1 MNNRANQRHEE
12 HHILQYFC
20 ILFNQMLIF
29 VTEMFIS
36 RSLDA
41 GKVTLRLLQNVQRP
55 RLSWLRLRQI
65 SVKTPAVPSD
75 FSRHLEK
82 LTRNLTL
89 LVGNRENS
97 KPVHEKGRGFPD
109 PVKTQIPLP
118 ENETERLK
126 ALADYNILDTLP
138 EQAFDDLTALAA
150 YICKTPIA
158 LISLVDADRQWF
170 KSKVGLK
177 ASETPREWAFCSYAI
192 LQSDDILVVPNAMK
206 DDRFNNNPLVKD
218 NPKIRFYAG
227 APLVTPNGFPIGTL
241 CVLDTVP
248 RFLSYQQLDALRRLT
263 RQAIAQMELI
273 QEVRNRKQAE
283 MEGRQ
288 LSLTDELTGLHNR
301 RGFFLMAEQQ
311 LKIAH
316 RLKVLCWVIFID
328 LDGLKQINDTLG
340 HDIGDTLIVDAA
352 RLLKQTFRN
361 SDIVARLGGDE
372 FIVFISS
379 YFKDADSIQA
389 CLQANIT
396 NFNQQQNR
404 SYKLSMSMGI
414 ERYSP
419 GSNMSL
425 EQLIAKSD
433 ELMYAHKRLK
443 RQSIA

>member
-1 MNNRANQRHEE
+1 MNNRINQRHEE
-12 HHILQYFC
+12 HHVIKYFC
-20 ILFNQMLIF
+20 IFNRMLIF
-29 VTEMFIS
+29 VAELFTLRRF
-36 RSLDA
+36 DA
-41 GKVTLRLLQNVQRP
+41 GKVTLRLLQNFQHT
-55 RLSWLRLRQI
+55 RLSWLRLRHS
-65 SVKTPAVPSD
+65 SVKTPAVP
-75 FSRHLEK
+75 
-82 LTRNLTL
+82 
-89 LVGNRENS
+89 
-97 KPVHEKGRGFPD
+97 
-109 PVKTQIPLP
+109 LP
-118 ENETERLK
+118 ENEAQRLK

-158 LISLVDADRQWF
+158 LINLVDADRQWF
-170 KSKVGLK
+170 KSEVGLK
-177 ASETPREWAFCSYAI
+177 ARETPREWAFCSHAI
-192 LQSDDILVVPNAMK
+192 LKPEDILVVPNAIK
-206 DDRFNNNPLVKD
+206 DERFNNNPLVKG

-241 CVLDTVP
+241 CVIDTIP
-248 RFLSYQQLDALRRLT
+248 RRLSYQQLDALRRLT
-263 RQAIAQMELI
+263 RQVIAQMELI

-283 MEGRQ
+283 M
-288 LSLTDELTGLHNR
+288 TDELTGLHNR

-316 RLKVLCWVIFID
+316 RMKVLCWVIFID

-340 HDIGDTLIVDAA
+340 HDMGDALIVDAA
-352 RLLKQTFRN
+352 QLLKQSFPN

-389 CLQANIT
+389 YLQANIA

-404 SYKLSMSMGI
+404 SYELSMSMGI

-419 GSNMSL
+419 ESNMSL
-425 EQLIAKSD
+425 KQLIARSD
-433 ELMYAHKRLK
+433 ELMYADKRLK

>member
-1 MNNRANQRHEE
+1 MNNRANQRLEQ
-12 HHILQYFC
+12 HHAIQYFC
-20 ILFNQMLIF
+20 IFNRMLIF
-29 VTEMFIS
+29 VAEMFIS
-36 RSLDA
+36 RSIDA
-41 GKVTLRLLQNVQRP
+41 VELTLSLLQSFQHTT
-55 RLSWLRLRQI
+55 LSWLKLKHSSI
-65 SVKTPAVPSD
+65 KTPAA
-75 FSRHLEK
+75 
-82 LTRNLTL
+82 
-89 LVGNRENS
+89 
-97 KPVHEKGRGFPD
+97 
-109 PVKTQIPLP
+109 PLP
-118 ENETERLK
+118 KNEAERLK

-177 ASETPREWAFCSYAI
+177 ARETPREGSFCSHAI
-192 LQSDDILVVPNAMK
+192 LQPEDILVVPNAIK
-206 DDRFNNNPLVKD
+206 DDRFANNPLVRG

-227 APLVTPNGFPIGTL
+227 APLVTPNGLPIGAL
-241 CVLDTVP
+241 CVMDTIP
-248 RFLSYQQLDALRRLT
+248 RQLSYQQLDALRRLT

-273 QEVRNRKQAE
+273 QEVRNRKQSE

-301 RGFFLMAEQQ
+301 RGFFMMAEQQ

-316 RLKVLCWVIFID
+316 QMKALCWVIFID

-340 HDIGDTLIVDAA
+340 HDTGDALIVDAG
-352 RLLKQTFRN
+352 RLLKQSFRN

-372 FIVFISS
+372 FIVFISN
-379 YFKDADSIQA
+379 YFQDADSIQA
-389 CLQANIT
+389 YLQVNIA

-404 SYKLSMSMGI
+404 SYELSMSMGI

-419 GSNMSL
+419 ESNMSL
-425 EQLIAKSD
+425 EQLIARSD

-443 RQSIA
+443 QQSIHQRQ

>member
-12 HHILQYFC
+12 HHVIQYFC
-20 ILFNQMLIF
+20 IFNQMLIF
-29 VTEMFIS
+29 VAEMFLS

-41 GKVTLRLLQNVQRP
+41 GKVILRLLQNFQRAK
-55 RLSWLRLRQI
+55 LSWLRFRHS
-65 SVKTPAVPSD
+65 SVKTQAVP
-75 FSRHLEK
+75 L
-82 LTRNLTL
+82 
-89 LVGNRENS
+89 
-97 KPVHEKGRGFPD
+97 PD
-109 PVKTQIPLP
+109 
-118 ENETERLK
+118 NEAERLK
-126 ALADYNILDTLP
+126 VLADYNILDTLP
-138 EQAFDDLTALAA
+138 EEAFDDLTALAA

-158 LISLVDADRQWF
+158 LISLVDSDRQWF

-177 ASETPREWAFCSYAI
+177 ARETPREWAFCSHAI
-192 LQSDDILVVPNAMK
+192 LQPDDILVVPNAIK
-206 DDRFNNNPLVKD
+206 DDRFTNNPLVKGS
-218 NPKIRFYAG
+218 PKIRFYAG
-227 APLVTPNGFPIGTL
+227 VPLITPDGLPIGTL
-241 CVLDTVP
+241 CVMDTIP
-248 RFLSYQQLDALRRLT
+248 HHPSYQQLDALRRLS
-263 RQAIAQMELI
+263 RQAIAQMELL

-283 MEGRQ
+283 IEGRQ

-316 RLKVLCWVIFID
+316 LTRVLCWVIFID

-340 HDIGDTLIVDAA
+340 HDIGDALIVDAA
-352 RLLKQTFRN
+352 QLLKQSFRN

-372 FIVFISS
+372 FVVFISS
-379 YFKDADSIQA
+379 YFKDADSIQE
-389 CLQANIT
+389 CLQTNIA

-404 SYKLSMSMGI
+404 NYELSMSMGI

-443 RQSIA
+443 QQSIA

>member
-1 MNNRANQRHEE
+1 MNNTVNQRHEE
-12 HHILQYFC
+12 HHVIKYFC
-20 ILFNQMLIF
+20 IFNRMLIF
-29 VTEMFIS
+29 VAEMFIS
-36 RSLDA
+36 RSFDA
-41 GKVTLRLLQNVQRP
+41 KKVTLRLLQNFQCT
-55 RLSWLRLRQI
+55 RLSWLRLRHS
-65 SVKTPAVPSD
+65 SVKTPAVP
-75 FSRHLEK
+75 LA
-82 LTRNLTL
+82 
-89 LVGNRENS
+89 
-97 KPVHEKGRGFPD
+97 
-109 PVKTQIPLP
+109 
-118 ENETERLK
+118 ENEAERLK

-150 YICKTPIA
+150 YICNTPIA
-158 LISLVDADRQWF
+158 LISLIDADRQWF

-177 ASETPREWAFCSYAI
+177 ARETPREWAFCSHAI
-192 LQSDDILVVPNAMK
+192 LKPEDIFVVPNAIK
-206 DDRFNNNPLVKD
+206 DDRFNNNPLVKG

-241 CVLDTVP
+241 CVIDTIP
-248 RFLSYQQLDALRRLT
+248 RRLSYQQLDALRRLT
-263 RQAIAQMELI
+263 RQVIAQMELI

-283 MEGRQ
+283 M
-288 LSLTDELTGLHNR
+288 TDELTGLHNR

-316 RLKVLCWVIFID
+316 RMKVLCWVIFID

-340 HDIGDTLIVDAA
+340 HDMGDALIVDAA
-352 RLLKQTFRN
+352 QLLKQSFPN

-389 CLQANIT
+389 CLQVNIA

-404 SYKLSMSMGI
+404 SYELSMSIGI

-419 GSNMSL
+419 ESNMSL
-425 EQLIAKSD
+425 KQLIARSD
-433 ELMYAHKRLK
+433 ELMYADKRLK

>member
-1 MNNRANQRHEE
+1 MNNRINQRHEE
-12 HHILQYFC
+12 HHVIKYFC
-20 ILFNQMLIF
+20 IFNRMLIF
-29 VTEMFIS
+29 VAELFTLRKF
-36 RSLDA
+36 DA
-41 GKVTLRLLQNVQRP
+41 AKVTLRLLQNFQRT
-55 RLSWLRLRQI
+55 RLSWLRLRHS
-65 SVKTPAVPSD
+65 SVKTPAVP
-75 FSRHLEK
+75 
-82 LTRNLTL
+82 
-89 LVGNRENS
+89 
-97 KPVHEKGRGFPD
+97 
-109 PVKTQIPLP
+109 LP
-118 ENETERLK
+118 ENEAERLK

-158 LISLVDADRQWF
+158 LINLVDADRQWF
-170 KSKVGLK
+170 KSEVGLK
-177 ASETPREWAFCSYAI
+177 ARETPREWAFCSHAI
-192 LQSDDILVVPNAMK
+192 LKPEDILVVPNAIK
-206 DDRFNNNPLVKD
+206 DERFNNNPLVKG

-241 CVLDTVP
+241 CVIDTIP
-248 RFLSYQQLDALRRLT
+248 RRLSYQQLDALRRLT
-263 RQAIAQMELI
+263 RQVIAQMELI

-283 MEGRQ
+283 M
-288 LSLTDELTGLHNR
+288 TDELTGLHNR

-316 RLKVLCWVIFID
+316 RMKVLCWVIFID

-340 HDIGDTLIVDAA
+340 HDMGDALIVDAA
-352 RLLKQTFRN
+352 QLLKQSFPN

-389 CLQANIT
+389 CLQANIA

-404 SYKLSMSMGI
+404 SYELSMSMGI

-419 GSNMSL
+419 ESNMSL
-425 EQLIAKSD
+425 KQLIARSD
-433 ELMYAHKRLK
+433 ELMYADKRLK

>member
-1 MNNRANQRHEE
+1 
-12 HHILQYFC
+12 
-20 ILFNQMLIF
+20 
-29 VTEMFIS
+29 MFRS
-36 RSLDA
+36 RSHDT
-41 GKVTLRLLQNVQRP
+41 GEVTLRLLQNFQRT
-55 RLSWLRLRQI
+55 RLSWLRLRHS
-65 SVKTPAVPSD
+65 SVKTPAVP
-75 FSRHLEK
+75 L
-82 LTRNLTL
+82 
-89 LVGNRENS
+89 
-97 KPVHEKGRGFPD
+97 
-109 PVKTQIPLP
+109 I
-118 ENETERLK
+118 ENEAERLK

-170 KSKVGLK
+170 KSKIGLK
-177 ASETPREWAFCSYAI
+177 ARETPREWAFCSHAI
-192 LQSDDILVVPNAMK
+192 LKPEDILVVPNAIK
-206 DDRFNNNPLVKD
+206 DDRFNNNPLVKG

-241 CVLDTVP
+241 CVIDTIP
-248 RFLSYQQLDALRRLT
+248 RHLSYQQLDALRRLT
-263 RQAIAQMELI
+263 RQVIAQMELI

-283 MEGRQ
+283 M
-288 LSLTDELTGLHNR
+288 TDELTGLYNR

-316 RLKVLCWVIFID
+316 RMKVLCWVIFID

-340 HDIGDTLIVDAA
+340 HDMGDALIVDAA
-352 RLLKQTFRN
+352 QLLKQSFPN

-389 CLQANIT
+389 CLQANIA

-404 SYKLSMSMGI
+404 SYELSMSIGI

-419 GSNMSL
+419 ESNMSL
-425 EQLIAKSD
+425 KQLIARSD
-433 ELMYAHKRLK
+433 ELMYADKRLK